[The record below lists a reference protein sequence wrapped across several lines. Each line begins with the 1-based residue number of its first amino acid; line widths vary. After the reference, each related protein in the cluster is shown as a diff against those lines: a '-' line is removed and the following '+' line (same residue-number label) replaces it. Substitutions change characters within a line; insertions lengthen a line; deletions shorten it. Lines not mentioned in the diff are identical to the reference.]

1 MVEETEKSNENSHA
15 KNDVSDKVTI
25 SEEASNPKAC
35 AVKPTIS
42 PSETE
47 AEVPSSSIIFK
58 CDQCCFTSNSDK
70 GLKVHMRM
78 KKHPIPQL
86 DGHEEEVKSDT
97 IYGVSVTHK
106 ISVNEKKTRDEMKNY
121 LTHFELW
128 DKLCLMG
135 NFMVKEVEL
144 DIFSVEVNCLEKEYP
159 EDFTGSQA
167 ANFLTSLPWPPD
179 YSVISSQPPSYLT
192 E

>member
-1 MVEETEKSNENSHA
+1 MVEETEKSKENSDIHKNKSC

-25 SEEASNPKAC
+25 TEEASNPKAC
-35 AVKPTIS
+35 AVKPTIN
-42 PSETE
+42 PSKTE

-78 KKHPIPQL
+78 KKHRIPQL
-86 DGHEEEVKSDT
+86 DGHEEEVESDT
-97 IYGVSVTHK
+97 IYGVSVTHE
-106 ISVNEKKTRDEMKNY
+106 ISVNEKKTRDEMIND

-144 DIFSVEVNCLEKEYP
+144 GIFSVEV
-159 EDFTGSQA
+159 T
-167 ANFLTSLPWPPD
+167 
-179 YSVISSQPPSYLT
+179 
-192 E
+192 